1 MKLINWL
8 KSLFVCKKVVTKIT
22 PNNKIMNARFFYGPH
37 INHQNG
43 KSTWPKLY
51 VLTQD
56 GTLYCEYLDYMKP
69 SKIVVSFSYQDFK
82 PSEYSYGEYQHLE
95 EISYERA
102 IATNLTKQPNWI
114 NTYLKQKGL
123 L

>member
-1 MKLINWL
+1 LKIVNWL
-8 KSLFVCKKVVTKIT
+8 KSLFANNKVVTKT
-22 PNNKIMNARFFYGPH
+22 TNNKNMNARFFYAPH

-51 VLTQD
+51 VLIKD

-69 SKIVVSFSYQDFK
+69 SKIVKSFNYDSFK
-82 PSEYSYGEYQHLE
+82 SSDYSYEGYQHLE
-95 EISYERA
+95 EISYE
-102 IATNLTKQPNWI
+102 IAASKSLTQQSNWI
-114 NTYLKQKGL
+114 NNYLRSKDL